1 MKAVCTSK
9 ICMYSKDGSC
19 WRSAEYRAILE
30 GNRPNITIYNLF
42 EGKGTPSMG
51 CKQFLPNETSK

>member
-1 MKAVCTSK
+1 
-9 ICMYSKDGSC
+9 MYSKDGSC

-42 EGKGTPSMG
+42 EGKGTPNMG